1 LSARWLADVF
11 GVVKKRGAKAV
22 GFNHWTISCS
32 RAHSPTYAVVR
43 VIYLGVAE
51 PMVGHNSPL
60 APNDSLITRPAAA
73 AVAAKLLGAK

>member
-1 LSARWLADVF
+1 MVADAF
-11 GVVKKRGAKAV
+11 GVVRKKGAKAV

-32 RAHSPTYAVVR
+32 ARTSSPTYAVVR
-43 VIYLGVAE
+43 VIYLGAAE

>member
-1 LSARWLADVF
+1 MFLAWSEKGAQRRLVLITGRFLARA
-11 GVVKKRGAKAV
+11 R
-22 GFNHWTISCS
+22 
-32 RAHSPTYAVVR
+32 SPTYAVVR